1 MQTTTERQGLQ
12 QLQNASQN
20 QEEQEAEA
28 KAEAADMDD
37 PNYKRKDLDAGLENV
52 KQMNEDEI

>member
-1 MQTTTERQGLQ
+1 
-12 QLQNASQN
+12 
-20 QEEQEAEA
+20 
-28 KAEAADMDD
+28 MDD